1 MMQPKHSTIIY
12 RGTTIPPMDVMF
24 DDETAWLTLGQ
35 MSQLFGRDM
44 SVIGKHVKN
53 VFSEGELPEEGFRQ
67 ILPKSGKGRPES
79 VFALDVVISVGYR
92 VKSVEGVRFRQEC
105 AEEAMLRRAGRA
117 QRRWRSRPQGPAA
130 TKCLR
135 EIMLGKLRREL
146 ANGKVERRI
155 DSVEHRLTQVENGLE
170 IIVQQLSEDP
180 DPFLSKDRKMIG
192 FNVD

>member
-1 MMQPKHSTIIY
+1 MTKPKHSTIIY
-12 RGTTIPPMDVMF
+12 RGATVPSMDVMV
-24 DDETAWLTLGQ
+24 DGETVWLTLGQ

-67 ILPKSGKGRPES
+67 ILPKNGKGRPES

-92 VKSVEGVRFRQEC
+92 VKSVEGVRFRQ
-105 AEEAMLRRAGRA
+105 
-117 QRRWRSRPQGPAA
+117 WA

-146 ANGKVERRI
+146 ANEKVARRI

-170 IIVQQLSEDP
+170 VIVQQLSEDP
-180 DPFLSKDRKMIG
+180 EPFLSKDRKMIG